1 MLVYRSNLITNN
13 NMKYSLLSEC
23 CGAEPREDHRYRNGN
38 HHDLV
43 DIYVCTKCEKECD
56 VVSSPDHDCHLSP
69 EDGCTHESHSRR
81 IPVQDMNEPTTVMG
95 AFAKVQESVDELQDI
110 LNRDPLKALKYNNFP
125 F

>member
-1 MLVYRSNLITNN
+1 MKKSLIEV
-13 NMKYSLLSEC
+13 SEC
-23 CGAEPREDHRYRNGN
+23 CGTSYTILECEDVCSNNYSCDTAHEKTMCDNCKEECY
-38 HHDLV
+38 LV
-43 DIYVCTKCEKECD
+43 NAPE
-56 VVSSPDHDCHLSP
+56 DHDCHLSP